1 MIGSNPH
8 PRARLHFPT
17 SRDVSGAAIPPAMP
31 LPGGNSE
38 PLETV
43 LLTGATGGIGLALA
57 QALARRGTRVIAGLR
72 DRTREEW
79 FRRSIGSADPG
90 AEEAY
95 APLADPV
102 VLQADLAS
110 LRSVRQFAADVRAI
124 TPKLHAL
131 VLNAAVVTRA
141 RETTVD
147 GFERQFAVNHLA
159 HFLLV
164 QELLPLLRASAPSRV
179 VVVASLAAQGE
190 RLDLD
195 DLQAEHDSHGY
206 APGRAYGR
214 SKLANVMFARGLAHR
229 LAGTG
234 VSVASLHPGVVR
246 TPLLALLRDAAA
258 GEPTPAS
265 ELLSRARAV
274 AGRVTRMALRQGAP
288 KRWWDTPDEAAARI
302 VHLLDLPI
310 SEQDEGQFFVDGCV
324 RESAPQAADDSAV
337 DRLWAISAQLVGTGD
352 P

>member
-1 MIGSNPH
+1 M
-8 PRARLHFPT
+8 
-17 SRDVSGAAIPPAMP
+17 
-31 LPGGNSE
+31 
-38 PLETV
+38 
-43 LLTGATGGIGLALA
+43 
-57 QALARRGTRVIAGLR
+57 
-72 DRTREEW
+72 
-79 FRRSIGSADPG
+79 
-90 AEEAY
+90 
-95 APLADPV
+95 
-102 VLQADLAS
+102 
-110 LRSVRQFAADVRAI
+110 
-124 TPKLHAL
+124 
-131 VLNAAVVTRA
+131 
-141 RETTVD
+141 
-147 GFERQFAVNHLA
+147 NHLA

-337 DRLWAISAQLVGTGD
+337 DRLWAISAQLVGTGG

>member
-1 MIGSNPH
+1 
-8 PRARLHFPT
+8 
-17 SRDVSGAAIPPAMP
+17 MP

-43 LLTGATGGIGLALA
+43 LLTGATGGIGLAVA

-110 LRSVRQFAADVRAI
+110 LRSV
-124 TPKLHAL
+124 
-131 VLNAAVVTRA
+131 
-141 RETTVD
+141 
-147 GFERQFAVNHLA
+147 RQFAVNHLA

-310 SEQDEGQFFVDGCV
+310 SEQDEGQFLFDGCV

-337 DRLWAISAQLVGTGD
+337 DRLWAISAQLVGTGG